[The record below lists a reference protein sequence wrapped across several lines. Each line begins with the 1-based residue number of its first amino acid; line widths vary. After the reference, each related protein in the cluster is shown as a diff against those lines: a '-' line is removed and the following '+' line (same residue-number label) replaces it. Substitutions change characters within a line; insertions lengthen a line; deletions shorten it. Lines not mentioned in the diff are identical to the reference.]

1 MLTALLI
8 LGMTAVLS
16 FLYFFYLPTFPSRM
30 NSHNH
35 HFIVFW
41 FSCMILVVI
50 SIAVVLYLTH
60 AWEDLFRVHVGIS
73 FILGLSGLAVGS
85 SSSHQHR
92 LNLIVAK
99 VYVITASIS
108 WYGVVYSF
116 IIADEVIRWHHY
128 FRPGLFVAFL
138 TYGSAMITSSWI
150 FPQQSV
156 LETFLINT
164 IGLLTLLTYFW
175 IVERYFIDFLD
186 HSYFVGSVMHTMPI
200 RLSQI
205 TSSSQI
211 SQSTGTAPNDRT
223 TAAGDMQFFSNH
235 RILYSLILCLC
246 HVTSYGLTCL
256 LGKRSVITSFT
267 NNHHPLTYISTHPLI
282 DAVLGMKPTVSTLE
296 HEEEE
301 DDSNINIGNQQQ
313 QRQQQQQ
320 QQQQQD
326 RKDHHRME
334 NSYSDTKSLRETLR
348 HRKMATGDPP
358 SSDL

>member
-16 FLYFFYLPTFPSRM
+16 FLYFFYLPTCPSRM

-35 HFIVFW
+35 QFIIFW

-60 AWEDLFRVHVGIS
+60 AWEDLFRVHIGIS

-85 SSSHQHR
+85 SSNHQHR

-164 IGLLTLLTYFW
+164 IGLLSLLTYFW
-175 IVERYFIDFLD
+175 IVERYFIDFLE
-186 HSYFVGSVMHTMPI
+186 HSYFIGSVMHTMPI

-211 SQSTGTAPNDRT
+211 SQSTGTAPNERT
-223 TAAGDMQFFSNH
+223 TAGDMQFFSNH
-235 RILYSLILCLC
+235 RLLYSLILCVC

-256 LGKRSVITSFT
+256 LGKRLVITSSI
-267 NNHHPLTYISTHPLI
+267 NHHPLTYPPQTHPLI
-282 DAVLGMKPTVSTLE
+282 DAVLGMKSTVSTLE

-301 DDSNINIGNQQQ
+301 DDSNINIDNQQH
-313 QRQQQQQ
+313 QQQQ

-326 RKDHHRME
+326 KKDHHRRE
-334 NSYSDTKSLRETLR
+334 TSYSDTKSLRETLR